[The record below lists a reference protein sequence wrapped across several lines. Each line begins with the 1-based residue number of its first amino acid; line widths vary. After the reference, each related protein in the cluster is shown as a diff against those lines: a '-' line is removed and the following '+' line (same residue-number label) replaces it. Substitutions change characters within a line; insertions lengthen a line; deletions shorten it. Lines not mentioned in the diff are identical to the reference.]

1 MLEIVSFLGG
11 VFLVAGALF
20 LARGNVYLSVATY
33 FVADI
38 CWVLMAISQR
48 AWVSAATIVF
58 GMLCGV
64 YVWFKIN
71 RGEFHRSLKK

>member
-20 LARGNVYLSVATY
+20 LARGNVYLSVTTY
-33 FVADI
+33 FIADI
-38 CWVLMAISQR
+38 CWVLMTISQR
-48 AWVSAATIVF
+48 AWVSAATIAF

-71 RGEFHRSLKK
+71 RGEFRRSLKK